1 MKTWLALGDS
11 YTIGEGVPLHE
22 SYPYQT
28 LQLLRAKGAE
38 FHAPEIIAKTGWT
51 SDELIAQ
58 VRQTKLLPA
67 YDYVTLLI
75 GVNNQYRGM
84 SVEDYKTTFN
94 WLAEKALQL
103 GNKVAVISIPDWA
116 VTPFANGRDLSA
128 ISKAIDAYNAVNREM
143 SAEKGFHYV
152 EITEAYRRY
161 GMDAESLVSDQL
173 HPSGKVYAE
182 WSAKLVEFF

>member
-28 LQLLRAKGAE
+28 LQLLRAKGAQ

-51 SDELIAQ
+51 SDELIAHIQ
-58 VRQTKLLPA
+58 QIRLQPS
-67 YDYVTLLI
+67 YDYITLLI

-84 SVEDYKTTFN
+84 SIEDYKVTFE

-103 GNKVAVISIPDWA
+103 SSKVAVISIPDWA
-116 VTPFANGRDLSA
+116 VTPFANDRDLSS
-128 ISKAIDAYNAVNREM
+128 ISRAIDAFNDANRAM
-143 SAEKGFHYV
+143 SAARGFHYV
-152 EITEAYRRY
+152 EITDDYRKTGRLP
-161 GMDAESLVSDQL
+161 ESVVADQL

-182 WSAKLVEFF
+182 WAEKLVNFF